1 MRLNN
6 TWEGLMSSRDW
17 ILNFK
22 DTNKIRRAGGG
33 GDASVLLFS
42 SYRRKILLWAEA
54 GPLINNQEKVATSL
68 DTN

>member
-1 MRLNN
+1 ML
-6 TWEGLMSSRDW
+6 SRDW

-22 DTNKIRRAGGG
+22 DTNKIRQAGG
-33 GDASVLLFS
+33 GDASVLLL

-54 GPLINNQEKVATSL
+54 GPLINNQENVAASL